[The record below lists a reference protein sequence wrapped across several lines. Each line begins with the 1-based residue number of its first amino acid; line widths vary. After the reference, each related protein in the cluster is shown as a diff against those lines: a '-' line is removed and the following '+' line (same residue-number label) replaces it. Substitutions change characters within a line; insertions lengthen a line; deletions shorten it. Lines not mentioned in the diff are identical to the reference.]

1 MLELKNLSFG
11 YKKNDDLFSGLDW
24 SITNGGICGLLGKN
38 GAGKT
43 TLLKIVAGLVFPQH
57 GECQVINYSPKQR
70 EPGFLADIYFL
81 PEDIFVPAV
90 TIAEYIDYY
99 ARFYPRFNH
108 AQFANYVAELSLVK
122 DTRLTDFSHGQ
133 KKKFLIAFGLATN
146 CKILI
151 LDEPTNGLDIPSK
164 SEFKKL
170 LASII
175 ADDKLIIISTHQ
187 VHDIE
192 NLIDSIVVLDDGK
205 IVFNQSMY
213 EISRQLSFK
222 MLTEEPDTAASLYYE
237 KRLGGYVTVMEN
249 DSEQDTQID
258 LEILFNAIL
267 VNKTRLQECFEG
279 AGA

>member
-1 MLELKNLSFG
+1 MLELKNLLFG
-11 YKKNDDLFSGLDW
+11 YKKNDDLFAGLNW
-24 SITNGGICGLLGKN
+24 TVEQGGICGLLGKN

-43 TLLKIVAGLVFPQH
+43 TLLKIVAGLVFPSS
-57 GECQVINYSPKQR
+57 GACQVMQHTPSQR
-70 EPGFLADIYFL
+70 MTGFLAEIFFL

-90 TIAEYIDYY
+90 TIADYVKFY
-99 ARFYPRFNH
+99 ASFYPRFNH
-108 AQFANYVAELSLVK
+108 AQLASYISEFNLTNDKL
-122 DTRLTDFSHGQ
+122 LTDFSHGQ

-170 LASII
+170 LASIV

-192 NLIDSIVVLDDGK
+192 NLIDTIVVLDDGD
-205 IVFNQSMY
+205 IVFNQNLY
-213 EISRQLSFK
+213 EISEKLAFRL
-222 MLTEEPDTAASLYYE
+222 MHEEPDADISLYHE

-249 DSEQDTQID
+249 DSAQDTQVD
-258 LEILFNAIL
+258 LELLFNAIL
-267 VNKTRLQECFEG
+267 SNKTRMQSFFSG
-279 AGA
+279 DKA